1 MSSRSA
7 IDIAG
12 VWHRYGERVAL
23 AGIELDIPERSLFG
37 LLGPNGGG
45 KSTLFRLLATLAP
58 LQQGRIRVLGHDVG
72 AEAAAIRR
80 QIGVVFQH
88 PSVDGK
94 LTVEENLRHHG
105 WLYGMRGAVLR
116 GAIDTQLRRFGLLDR
131 RRELVERLSG
141 GLARRV
147 ELAKG
152 LLPSPR
158 LLLLDEPSA
167 GLDPGARRDLVAQ
180 IVRLR
185 DDEGVTVILTTHHMD
200 EAERCDRIA
209 LLDRGHLVA
218 QGGPDALKAQVGGD
232 VVVVS
237 GPHLDQLA
245 AALEARFGVH
255 PTCVDG
261 MLRLEHPRGHELV
274 RDMVEAFP
282 DDVRHV
288 SFGKPTLEDVFV
300 RLTGH
305 AFFTASEPEAPW
317 A

>member
-1 MSSRSA
+1 VSPVA
-7 IDIAG
+7 IEVAD

-23 AGIELDIPERSLFG
+23 AGVDLTIPEGRLFG

-45 KSTLFRLLATLAP
+45 KSTLFRILATLAP
-58 LQQGRIRVLGHDVG
+58 LQQGRVRVLGHDVD
-72 AEAAAIRR
+72 ADAAAIRR

-105 WLYGMRGAVLR
+105 WLYGMRGAALR
-116 GAIDTQLRRFGLLDR
+116 DAIELQLSRFGLTDR
-131 RRELVERLSG
+131 RSELVERLSG

-180 IVRLR
+180 IVSLR
-185 DDEGVTVILTTHHMD
+185 DDEGVTVILTTHDMD
-200 EAERCDRIA
+200 EAERCDRLA
-209 LLDRGHLVA
+209 LLDRGHLIAVDE
-218 QGGPDALKAQVGGD
+218 PDALKAQVGGD

-237 GPHLDQLA
+237 GTNLERLA
-245 AALEARFGVH
+245 GELETRFGVH
-255 PTCVDG
+255 PTRIDG
-261 MLRLEHPRGHELV
+261 TLRLEHPRGHELL
-274 RDMVEAFP
+274 RDMVESFP

-288 SFGKPTLEDVFV
+288 TFGKPTLEDVFV

-305 AFFTASEPEAPW
+305 GLFAASETEAS
-317 A
+317 

>member
-1 MSSRSA
+1 VSPAA
-7 IDIAG
+7 IEVVD

-23 AGIELDIPERSLFG
+23 AGVDLTIPAGRLFG

-45 KSTLFRLLATLAP
+45 KSTLFRILATLAP
-58 LQQGRIRVLGHDVG
+58 LQQGRVRVLGHDVD
-72 AEAAAIRR
+72 ADAAAIRR

-105 WLYGMRGAVLR
+105 WLYGMRGAALR
-116 GAIDTQLRRFGLLDR
+116 DAIELQLGRFGLRDR
-131 RRELVERLSG
+131 RGDLVERLSG

-167 GLDPGARRDLVAQ
+167 GLDPGARRDLLAQ
-180 IVRLR
+180 IVSLR

-200 EAERCDRIA
+200 EAERCDRLG
-209 LLDRGHLVA
+209 LLDRGRLVA
-218 QGGPDALKAQVGGD
+218 VDEPEALKAQVGGD

-237 GPHLDQLA
+237 GANLERLA
-245 AALEARFGVH
+245 TALQARLGVR
-255 PTCVDG
+255 PTRVDG
-261 MLRLEHPRGHELV
+261 TLRVEHPRGHELL
-274 RDMVEAFP
+274 RDMVESFP
-282 DDVRHV
+282 DDIRHV
-288 SFGKPTLEDVFV
+288 TFGKPTLEDVFV

-305 AFFTASEPEAPW
+305 GFFAEPETETR
-317 A
+317 

>member
-1 MSSRSA
+1 VSSRSA

-105 WLYGMRGAVLR
+105 WLY
-116 GAIDTQLRRFGLLDR
+116 
-131 RRELVERLSG
+131 
-141 GLARRV
+141 
-147 ELAKG
+147 
-152 LLPSPR
+152 
-158 LLLLDEPSA
+158 
-167 GLDPGARRDLVAQ
+167 
-180 IVRLR
+180 
-185 DDEGVTVILTTHHMD
+185 DEGVTVILTTHHMD

>member
-1 MSSRSA
+1 
-7 IDIAG
+7 
-12 VWHRYGERVAL
+12 V
-23 AGIELDIPERSLFG
+23 
-37 LLGPNGGG
+37 
-45 KSTLFRLLATLAP
+45 
-58 LQQGRIRVLGHDVG
+58 RVLGHDVRD
-72 AEAAAIRR
+72 EAPAIRR

-105 WLYGMRGAVLR
+105 WLYGLHGPALR
-116 GAIDTQLRRFGLLDR
+116 DAIETQLRRFGLTDR

-152 LLPSPR
+152 LLPAPR

-167 GLDPGARRDLVAQ
+167 GLDPGARRDLLAQ
-180 IVRLR
+180 IVSLR
-185 DDEGVTVILTTHHMD
+185 DDEGVSVILTTHHMD

-209 LLDRGHLVA
+209 VLDGGHLIAVDE
-218 QGGPDALKAQVGGD
+218 PDALKAQVGGD
-232 VVVVS
+232 VVVVR
-237 GPHLDQLA
+237 GTNLERLA
-245 AALEARFGVH
+245 AELEARFGVTATH
-255 PTCVDG
+255 VDG
-261 MLRLEHPRGHELV
+261 TLRLEHPRGHELV
-274 RDMVEAFP
+274 RDMVESFP

-288 SFGKPTLEDVFV
+288 TFGKPTLEDVFV

-305 AFFTASEPEAPW
+305 GFFTGAEPEAPW

>member
-1 MSSRSA
+1 MRPA
-7 IDIAG
+7 IEIAD

-23 AGIELDIPERSLFG
+23 AGIDLEIPERSLFG

-45 KSTLFRLLATLAP
+45 KSTLFRILATLAP
-58 LQQGRIRVLGHDVG
+58 LQQGRVWVLGHDVG
-72 AEAAAIRR
+72 TEAAAIRR

-105 WLYGMRGAVLR
+105 WLYGLEGRALR
-116 GAIDTQLRRFGLLDR
+116 GAIETQLERFGLVDR
-131 RRELVERLSG
+131 RHELVERLSG

-167 GLDPGARRDLVAQ
+167 GLDPGARRDLLAQ

-209 LLDRGHLVA
+209 LLDRGQLVA
-218 QGGPDALKAQVGGD
+218 VDQPDALKAQVGGD
-232 VVVVS
+232 VVVIS
-237 GPHLDQLA
+237 GTNLDRLA
-245 AALEARFGVH
+245 AALEGRFGVH
-255 PTCVDG
+255 GTSVDG
-261 MLRLEHPRGHELV
+261 TLRLEHPRGHELV
-274 RDMVEAFP
+274 RDMVESFP

-305 AFFTASEPEAPW
+305 AFFAAGAEGPW